1 MTYRER
7 KQFELVL
14 GLVGLVIGLLIA
26 AQADWHRVEW
36 AWPRGT
42 DLQSADGP
50 PPRARVSSET
60 SPWVMPEEMGP

>member
-1 MTYRER
+1 MTCRER

-14 GLVGLVIGLLIA
+14 GLVGLVIGLVIA
-26 AQADWHRVEW
+26 AQADWHRVDFT
-36 AWPRGT
+36 WPRGAE
-42 DLQSADGP
+42 SRSVEGP